1 MKGFG
6 QRYLAF
12 RSTTDKVSTNNISFQ
27 TPALLDRSC
36 TPALLDSY
44 WVLAQLP
51 DSDFFNT
58 TLVCSRCTLTACG
71 REARPNRPEGPAGTA
86 PMEHCRPPVPHTT
99 GRTQNEPQYERV
111 ADRTERSHDEH
122 SSAGKPSRIDRKALG
137 ARLQG
142 NTADRRSHKRP
153 VGPKTS
159 LNTNGSRIGRSGA
172 MTSIPNWISAGGD
185 VT

>member
-1 MKGFG
+1 MILRGALKGFG

-12 RSTTDKVSTNNISFQ
+12 RNTTDKVSTNSTSFQ

-51 DSDFFNT
+51 DSNLFNT

-71 REARPNRPEGPAGTA
+71 REARPNRPKDL
-86 PMEHCRPPVPHTT
+86 R
-99 GRTQNEPQYERV
+99 
-111 ADRTERSHDEH
+111 
-122 SSAGKPSRIDRKALG
+122 
-137 ARLQG
+137 ARLQWS
-142 NTADRRSHKRP
+142 TADRRSRTRP
-153 VGPKTS
+153 VGPKTN
-159 LNTNGSRIGRSGA
+159 LNTNESRIGRSGA

>member
-1 MKGFG
+1 MILGGALKGFG

-12 RSTTDKVSTNNISFQ
+12 RNTTDKVSTNSISFQ
-27 TPALLDRSC
+27 

-86 PMEHCRPPVPHTT
+86 PMEHCRPPVPHT
-99 GRTQNEPQYERV
+99 NL
-111 ADRTERSHDEH
+111 S
-122 SSAGKPSRIDRKALG
+122 
-137 ARLQG
+137 
-142 NTADRRSHKRP
+142 
-153 VGPKTS
+153 
-159 LNTNGSRIGRSGA
+159 TNGSRIGRSGA
-172 MTSIPNWISAGGD
+172 MTSILRLGSPAESTGRLSGHGSKGTLPTAGPTND
-185 VT
+185 R